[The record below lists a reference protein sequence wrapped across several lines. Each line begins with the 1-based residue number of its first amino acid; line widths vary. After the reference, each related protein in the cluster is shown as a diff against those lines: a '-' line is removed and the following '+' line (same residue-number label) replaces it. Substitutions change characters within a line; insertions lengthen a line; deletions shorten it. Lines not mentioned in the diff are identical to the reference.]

1 MRTPHNVALLLQPAL
16 GVSKPTDEVCLR
28 ELISSKM
35 VPHADSTRPAI
46 PKIARNEPTDDLFLP
61 LPNGLFR
68 ALKQTKLIQNP

>member
-1 MRTPHNVALLLQPAL
+1 
-16 GVSKPTDEVCLR
+16 VCLR
-28 ELISSKM
+28 KLISGKM

-46 PKIARNEPTDDLFLP
+46 PKIARNERSDDLFLP